1 VADFNPAEALLENGS
16 LKAAVLPY
24 DASRWPGRA
33 RRRGLD
39 DDRKAMVMTE
49 AKTALATITRIEA
62 YDPSGAVT
70 PGQVAAAQEKRS
82 SPARIKR
89 YRDRWIVLTIRFGW
103 HLGLDSKCSAADGP
117 STTAELHPAATGGQ
131 PPSARS
137 DRGLCNEFPSCNA
150 GLSSR
155 FNSPLRHQA

>member
-1 VADFNPAEALLENGS
+1 
-16 LKAAVLPY
+16 
-24 DASRWPGRA
+24 
-33 RRRGLD
+33 
-39 DDRKAMVMTE
+39 MVMTE

-103 HLGLDSKCSAADGP
+103 HLGLDIKCSAADGP
-117 STTAELHPAATGGQ
+117 PTTAALHPAATGRPTAEREIRQGF
-131 PPSARS
+131 AT
-137 DRGLCNEFPSCNA
+137 
-150 GLSSR
+150 
-155 FNSPLRHQA
+155 NSLAATRASVPDLTRR